1 MKDDE
6 AQECQFTD
14 GLYQRG
20 HPECESCYF
29 KIRSAC
35 RAFSIYNGLR
45 EAEYYLHEEKE
56 EPVAKETT
64 QSMSLAEKIKRIRK
78 QW

>member
-1 MKDDE
+1 MKEDE
-6 AQECQFTD
+6 PQECQFTD
-14 GLYQRG
+14 GLYQKD

-45 EAEYYLHEEKE
+45 DAEYYLHEDKKE
-56 EPVAKETT
+56 SPAVKET
-64 QSMSLAEKIKRIRK
+64 QQNSLAEKIKRIRK